1 MNLIETDLEQ
11 SPLYARALDLYRG
24 VSASAHTEDKM
35 LNNHLRLYA
44 LRILGHAATAID
56 GPNAKVRKRA
66 IEFALSNAPKLEATV
81 DATFLDQLIT
91 KEKRAELKGLIR
103 AFRLECD
110 APPAALPSV
119 DDAPAAGDVKAE
131 PPTARGEFLDVRRP
145 AEADAPPIEAVA
157 DPPVPH

>member
-1 MNLIETDLEQ
+1 MNLNDQTQEP

-44 LRILGHAATAID
+44 LRILGHAKTAVD

-81 DATFLDQLIT
+81 DATWADQLLT
-91 KEKRAELKGLIR
+91 QEKHDELVKLVR
-103 AFRLECD
+103 SFQLAC
-110 APPAALPSV
+110 APPIPTVPLEEV
-119 DDAPAAGDVKAE
+119 PAANDATVA
-131 PPTARGEFLDVRRP
+131 PTARDILDAQPPEEGE
-145 AEADAPPIEAVA
+145 AAPVAAA
-157 DPPVPH
+157 DPAVPARSTG